1 MSAKSYDEGSG
12 SGCSLFARCE
22 CICLLCVSREHCSRS
37 NTNKLLKT
45 TVNSNQNYT
54 HILWRL
60 YLEILD
66 RSCLLYLRTFGT
78 HNRIRFEKPYPLYML
93 DVCFLLFFFQFIL
106 TANFSHVCTPLNEYF
121 SVLSIL
127 TEKISFFSR
136 WRWWWWWKKNDAPLD
151 CAIHA
156 QKLAQKEARKWARI
170 YNKEMLLNDGVLCS
184 YHLSA
189 WCLCQR
195 QVFFLPLLLSSIAN

>member
-1 MSAKSYDEGSG
+1 MKLEVLVSAKSYDEGSG

-93 DVCFLLFFFQFIL
+93 DVCFLLFFFSIYTHSKFL
-106 TANFSHVCTPLNEYF
+106 SRLHTAEWVFQCVEYSDRKNFVFFALEMMMMK
-121 SVLSIL
+121 
-127 TEKISFFSR
+127 EK
-136 WRWWWWWKKNDAPLD
+136 W
-151 CAIHA
+151 CAI
-156 QKLAQKEARKWARI
+156 
-170 YNKEMLLNDGVLCS
+170 GLCNS
-184 YHLSA
+184 CSETRSERSTKMGENL
-189 WCLCQR
+189 
-195 QVFFLPLLLSSIAN
+195 